1 MERSQH
7 FWPPLHIRT
16 VTSRRP
22 TLDPFS
28 PPNWS
33 LSLRPH
39 TNTLTCPSG
48 VGSTVVAGFLL
59 SALLRLAASSSSS
72 NARKEKLAA
81 ISSSSA
87 LARAV
92 RLIPWILQSIP
103 LLLHC
108 RMPISKK
115 RYSCNVTKVGKSGP
129 VCCIWNFWVEESLAY
144 SSYLR
149 RANFSYISLQ
159 NIANF
164 YVGTKS
170 QLVQRAGHPFST
182 KGSPSKM
189 GQPLCL

>member
-1 MERSQH
+1 MR
-7 FWPPLHIRT
+7 P
-16 VTSRRP
+16 VTSRGP
-22 TLDPFS
+22 TLDPFR

-92 RLIPWILQSIP
+92 RLMPWILQSIP
-103 LLLHC
+103 LLLHW

-115 RYSCNVTKVGKSGP
+115 RYSCNVTTVSELGP
-129 VCCIWNFWVEESLAY
+129 VYCIWKSWVEESLACP
-144 SSYLR
+144 SYLR

-159 NIANF
+159 SVANL

-170 QLVQRAGHPFST
+170 RLVQKAGHPFST
-182 KGSPSKM
+182 VGSPSKM
-189 GQPLCL
+189 AQLFSL